1 MSRYLDWLHRDEKP
15 EVQRELTR
23 REKIS
28 NWWDYH
34 IWHVVICVAAA
45 ALAVHL
51 LWSAFSGVKPD
62 YQVAYVGST
71 ALPERTAAALETALS
86 SLGTDANGDGQTVV
100 ALRQYIIPDAM
111 AYGYAA
117 EAKLIG
123 DLESCDSSIFLLE
136 DAANFQARYFSLA
149 LLDGSLPR
157 EGDTSAEGA
166 WVRWGDCPALAA
178 LPLDAETAGS
188 QALLADIAVARRGFV
203 TEKTTDYPEACEVLW
218 AAMTRGAI
226 S

>member
-51 LWSAFSGVKPD
+51 LWPAFSGVKPD

-71 ALPERTAAALETALS
+71 ALPEGTA
-86 SLGTDANGDGQTVV
+86 
-100 ALRQYIIPDAM
+100 
-111 AYGYAA
+111 
-117 EAKLIG
+117 
-123 DLESCDSSIFLLE
+123 
-136 DAANFQARYFSLA
+136 
-149 LLDGSLPR
+149 
-157 EGDTSAEGA
+157 
-166 WVRWGDCPALAA
+166 AA

-203 TEKTTDYPEACEVLW
+203 TEKTTDYPEACEALW